1 MQNFHGD
8 FDSVLFD
15 CDSTLTKIEG
25 IDELAA
31 LKNVKD
37 EVSRITNDAMEG
49 RLSFQSALERR
60 LSIIRPSHAELLAVG
75 QKYIDEVVDGA
86 VELINTLRLS
96 GKQIY
101 ILSGGFLDS
110 VSLFAEFLGV
120 DSKFVFANEIFFEAD
135 GNYSG
140 FNGESALARSHG
152 KAEIVRTIKGSKV
165 MIGDGASDLETR
177 NDVDLFIGYCG
188 VQKRKIIEENAD
200 IVVYDS
206 NLMSVA
212 PLIMNRNF
220 SLTESDQIRFN
231 NIDLRR

>member
-1 MQNFHGD
+1 M
-8 FDSVLFD
+8 FD

-31 LKNVKD
+31 LKNIKD

-49 RLSFQSALERR
+49 RLNFQSALEMR
-60 LSIIRPSHAELLAVG
+60 LSIIRPSHAELLWLG

-86 VELINTLRLS
+86 AELINKLRQS
-96 GKQIY
+96 GKGVY

-110 VSLFAEFLGV
+110 VRLFAEFLGIE
-120 DSKFVFANEIFFEAD
+120 SKYVFANEILFEAD

-140 FNGESALARSHG
+140 FNGESALARSQG

-165 MIGDGASDLETR
+165 MIGDGVSDLETR

-212 PLIMNRNF
+212 PLIMNSNF
-220 SLTESDQIRFN
+220 MLTESDQIRFN
-231 NIDLRR
+231 SIDLRR